1 MDAYIGNSVFYDK
14 TVFQGY
20 NIAAPGLTAQ
30 EILDSVLDHPPIWG
44 CFDNIMLSSMGNDA
58 LRSLDPLLAENRL
71 RQTIDTLLDSGAKKI
86 ILLELPLMDHGVISD
101 KHDDPRYL
109 AIARDYDRVFLA
121 ADIYREQLIINPADD
136 GIHLNSEGD
145 QNLYRRLQEVAH
157 KGAVYDLIIQA
168 TSNHLG
174 ADILERSSI
183 TPEFARHLVEN
194 CRDWI
199 CAYQE
204 TVDAGYIDI
213 IGIVRSYDQQ
223 VLYKNF
229 IDI

>member
-1 MDAYIGNSVFYDK
+1 MDAYIGNSVFYDR
-14 TVFQGY
+14 TVFSDY
-20 NIAAPGLTAQ
+20 NISVPGLTAW
-30 EILDSVLDHPPIWG
+30 EIMESVLDHPPIWG
-44 CFDNIMLSSMGNDA
+44 CFDKIMLSSMGNDA
-58 LRSLDPLLAENRL
+58 LRSLDPLLAEKYL
-71 RQTIDTLLDSGAKKI
+71 RQTIDALLDSGAKKI
-86 ILLELPLMDHGVISD
+86 ILLELPLLDHGIISA

-121 ADIYREQLIINPADD
+121 ADIYREQLIANPASD
-136 GIHLNSEGD
+136 GIHLSREGN
-145 QNLYRRLQEVAH
+145 QNLYHRLQEVAN
-157 KGAVYDLIIQA
+157 KDAVYDHIIQA
-168 TSNHLG
+168 TGNHLG
-174 ADILERSSI
+174 ADILERSGI
-183 TPEFARHLVEN
+183 TLEFARHLVEN

-213 IGIVRSYDQQ
+213 MGIVSSYDEQ